1 MLRGRQEWDHPV
13 RNLLSPP
20 PTHSSSCK
28 GLYFEPLQFMAG
40 RLFTLGLP
48 DGIFSHQ
55 KYYFAYIL
63 EGIEIENLVKFM
75 AYKMLYSHMVYF
87 EAIWCIL
94 SRFGILQ
101 QEESGNPGS
110 RAIGHDGGGHSS

>member
-1 MLRGRQEWDHPV
+1 
-13 RNLLSPP
+13 
-20 PTHSSSCK
+20 
-28 GLYFEPLQFMAG
+28 MAG
-40 RLFTLGLP
+40 RLFTPGLP